1 MFKACTNPDIDDGA
15 ASPSNK
21 QQNPHTM
28 SPDSHNS
35 SSSSSQVNSIL
46 GQMKDMV
53 LHQSKRTMLKTD
65 ILFLERE
72 IKSRKQKFGVDVYEL
87 METLTLEDSNDAK
100 EVEEQISQ
108 AFDQAKRDV
117 WLAQEKIL
125 VKRRE
130 LMNMDGVVVGGGD
143 HQGGMHHQSIDEEE
157 DYGYET

>member
-1 MFKACTNPDIDDGA
+1 
-15 ASPSNK
+15 
-21 QQNPHTM
+21 
-28 SPDSHNS
+28 
-35 SSSSSQVNSIL
+35 
-46 GQMKDMV
+46 V

-117 WLAQEKIL
+117 WLSQEKIL